1 MREECRNQEEGT
13 PKIAMDKGRDEL
25 GDSDIMLYHHHYW
38 WRW

>member
-25 GDSDIMLYHHHYW
+25 GDSDIIIIIGGGGGDK
-38 WRW
+38 